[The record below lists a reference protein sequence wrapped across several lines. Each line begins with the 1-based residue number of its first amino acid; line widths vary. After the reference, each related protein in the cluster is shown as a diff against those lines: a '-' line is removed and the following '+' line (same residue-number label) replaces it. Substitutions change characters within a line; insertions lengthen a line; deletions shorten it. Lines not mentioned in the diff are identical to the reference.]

1 MFRVL
6 EERSQQMLLLL
17 HLLQQ
22 LSQPSE
28 CYHLSLLCFSTL
40 FCRALMNEYVLM
52 NIFCADHQRN
62 LRRELQ
68 SEIAWQNCWTG
79 ILVYCSKVVLT
90 LFVGLRPCL
99 VFIYQVYEFILA
111 PLF

>member
-1 MFRVL
+1 VPRTRPAEKGSLLGGRNVSLKVL
-6 EERSQQMLLLL
+6 EERSQQMFLVL

-22 LSQPSE
+22 
-28 CYHLSLLCFSTL
+28 HSLP
-40 FCRALMNEYVLM
+40 N
-52 NIFCADHQRN
+52 HQRN
-62 LRRELQ
+62 LRRERQ
-68 SEIAWQNCWTG
+68 SEIAWSNCCTG